1 MLPGAGKE
9 FRKAAMPKI
18 VDHEQRRAEIAE
30 TAANLI
36 ARGGLESATVREI
49 ANASGYSKGIVE
61 HYFDGKSELISAA
74 LAWANEQ
81 YFERAD
87 VATKGKRG
95 LAALRARLGATI
107 PNSAS
112 LRAEWKV
119 RLVFWGIAAID
130 PDLQKQQ
137 AARTRDAIAHFAGD
151 LLDAR
156 EIGEVPSRGSVTS
169 AARHVL
175 FAATGLSCTI
185 LHNPRAYTKKVVEA
199 EIDRIV
205 STAVAPMR

>member
-1 MLPGAGKE
+1 
-9 FRKAAMPKI
+9 MPKI

-87 VATKGKRG
+87 VATKGKHG
-95 LAALRARLGATI
+95 LASLRARLGATI
-107 PNSAS
+107 P

-185 LHNPRAYTKKVVEA
+185 LHNPRAYTKKVVET

>member
-1 MLPGAGKE
+1 
-9 FRKAAMPKI
+9 MPKI
-18 VDHEQRRAEIAE
+18 VDHEKRRAEIAE

-95 LAALRARLGATI
+95 LAALRARL
-107 PNSAS
+107 
-112 LRAEWKV
+112 V
-119 RLVFWGIAAID
+119 VHVFYVKYW
-130 PDLQKQQ
+130 
-137 AARTRDAIAHFAGD
+137 
-151 LLDAR
+151 
-156 EIGEVPSRGSVTS
+156 
-169 AARHVL
+169 
-175 FAATGLSCTI
+175 
-185 LHNPRAYTKKVVEA
+185 
-199 EIDRIV
+199 
-205 STAVAPMR
+205 